1 MEMISIADITV
12 ANKYLRTNTDVDTL
26 IKSIEQI
33 GVINPLVIN
42 SKNQL
47 IAGGRRYSALKE
59 MGWDEVPCVIVD
71 EGELKE
77 ELISI
82 DENLVRKSLNEL
94 EFENCL
100 LRGKEIYETL
110 NPDAAE
116 VITLEDVKPI
126 PPSKRKMTEGELEAE
141 INDAFDSRKTFV
153 QETAEKTGLSERQI
167 KVAILRDRE
176 SSPIV
181 KEARMSGEIG
191 AGHANELMKLDHDAQ
206 EKILPYIKEKATSV
220 VKNIV
225 KDIQE
230 MGVDGAIDKS
240 VNLHPLTKEMVAFK
254 NNTKKLNK
262 LAQKLMLSDD
272 GYEGV
277 ELNNAL
283 KEARKLHKNVSD
295 FISFF
300 EGGRF
305 ETMPSDEQSSEDFNE
320 DFVPPTND
328 EVGDNFAPM

>member
-1 MEMISIADITV
+1 MISIADITV
-12 ANKYLRTNTDVDTL
+12 ANKYLRTKTNVDTL

-33 GVINPLVIN
+33 GVINPLVVN
-42 SKNQL
+42 PKNQL
-47 IAGGRRYSALKE
+47 IAGGRRFSALKE
-59 MGWDEVPCVIVD
+59 MGWDEAPCVVID

-82 DENLVRKSLNEL
+82 DENLVRKSLSDL

-100 LRGKEIYETL
+100 LRGKEIYEKL
-110 NPDAAE
+110 NPDSAE
-116 VITLEDVKPI
+116 EITLEDAKPI

-141 INDAFDSRKTFV
+141 INEAFDSRKTFV

-181 KEARMSGEIG
+181 KEARLSGEIG
-191 AGHANELMKLDHDAQ
+191 AGHANELMKLDHEAQ
-206 EKILPYIKEKATSV
+206 EKILPFIKEKATSV

-230 MGVDGAIDKS
+230 MGVEGAIDKS

-272 GYEGV
+272 GYEGA

-283 KEARKLHKNVSD
+283 KEAKKLHKNVTS
-295 FISFF
+295 FIDFF

-305 ETMPSDEQSSEDFNE
+305 ETMPSEENNSEDLASNFTPSNSE
-320 DFVPPTND
+320 